1 MYDIGIM
8 QGRLLPENQNLLN
21 IFPKKRWIDE
31 IDEAKT
37 IGFNYIEFLYD
48 VNQEKNNPLFNISLM
63 PKLIEEINNVNI
75 EVYSICADYFTEHS
89 LISDKSENSI
99 SKLTKL
105 VNLGS
110 ELNIELIVLPLLGES
125 DCKNK
130 TILNSLIN
138 KIRPII
144 DIANSYGISISIETS
159 LESSIVL
166 EVLKNHN
173 YEIGICFDLGNA
185 TAYNFNIFDE
195 IIQYGHSI
203 NHIHIKDRL
212 RNNGSNVLM
221 GKGNVDFTSAFNA
234 LNKIKYSGNFTLET
248 NPGNNPNLNA
258 RENLLLTKNLISK
271 L

>member
-1 MYDIGIM
+1 M

-110 ELNIELIVLPLLGES
+110 ELNIELIVLPL
-125 DCKNK
+125 
-130 TILNSLIN
+130 
-138 KIRPII
+138 
-144 DIANSYGISISIETS
+144 
-159 LESSIVL
+159 
-166 EVLKNHN
+166 
-173 YEIGICFDLGNA
+173 
-185 TAYNFNIFDE
+185 
-195 IIQYGHSI
+195 
-203 NHIHIKDRL
+203 
-212 RNNGSNVLM
+212 
-221 GKGNVDFTSAFNA
+221 
-234 LNKIKYSGNFTLET
+234 
-248 NPGNNPNLNA
+248 
-258 RENLLLTKNLISK
+258 
-271 L
+271 